1 MVDVRLAS
9 RSFLTAAISAL
20 VVAQGEGCSAVEERP
35 VDAVKA
41 YFHGLASDAVATL
54 LVTSPRFQA
63 QHGLRVT
70 QAQAWEPARGT
81 PVELTTGD
89 ESPEPEAQTDAPR
102 APDVDPSSPPEIARA
117 QLGWIVLL
125 KLRSFREQAA
135 ALAVEIVQVEHTDDH
150 AIVTTRVTPRGV
162 SPFTQR
168 FFLTRKDGTGRWRID
183 SIEQEDVKLGSRRAA
198 FTAAPTETARRRILP
213 SRAR

>member
-1 MVDVRLAS
+1 MVDVRRAS
-9 RSFLTAAISAL
+9 RSFLAGAISAL
-20 VVAQGEGCSAVEERP
+20 VVAQGAGCGAAEERP
-35 VDAVKA
+35 VDAVEA

-70 QAQAWEPARGT
+70 QAQALEPVRST
-81 PVELTTGD
+81 PVELATGD
-89 ESPEPEAQTDAPR
+89 ESPEAEPQTEAPR
-102 APDVDPSSPPEIARA
+102 APDVDASSPPEIARA

-135 ALAVEIVQVEHTDDH
+135 GLTFEIVQVEHTDDH
-150 AIVTTRVTPRGV
+150 SIVTTRVTPRGL

-198 FTAAPTETARRRILP
+198 FTAAPTEAARRRILP
-213 SRAR
+213 SRSR